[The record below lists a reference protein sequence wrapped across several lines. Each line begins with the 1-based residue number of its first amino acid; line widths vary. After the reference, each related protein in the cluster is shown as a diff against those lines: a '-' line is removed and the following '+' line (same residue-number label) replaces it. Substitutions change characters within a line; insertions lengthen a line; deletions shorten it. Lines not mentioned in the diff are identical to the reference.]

1 MNKLESYINTLADLA
16 FAKEQVSTLRN
27 ELDAI
32 DTIQINSNINI
43 HAGSSDKQ
51 YVYAISILNNQMLAC
66 KELGIDPKEYEDDKA
81 SVLHIKSTVALCRDW
96 QKYSVELYEY
106 SQAIHKLLSNDE
118 LFSLLKTPVKP

>member
-16 FAKEQVSTLRN
+16 FAKEQASTLRN

-32 DTIQINSNINI
+32 DTIQVNSSISINAN
-43 HAGSSDKQ
+43 SSDKQ
-51 YVYAISILNNQMLAC
+51 YVYAISILNNQILAC
-66 KELGIDPKEYEDDKA
+66 EELGIDPKEYQDNK
-81 SVLHIKSTVALCRDW
+81 VLVLTIKNTVALCRDW

>member
-1 MNKLESYINTLADLA
+1 MNKLESYTATLADLE
-16 FAKEQVSTLRN
+16 FAKDYVKSLRN

-32 DTIQINSNINI
+32 DTIQVNSSINI

-51 YVYAISILNNQMLAC
+51 YVYAISILNNQMLASE
-66 KELGIDPKEYEDDKA
+66 ELGIDPKEYLDMKV
-81 SVLHIKSTVALCRDW
+81 SVLSIKSIVALCRDW

-106 SQAIHKLLSNDE
+106 SQAIHKLLDNDE

>member
-1 MNKLESYINTLADLA
+1 MNKLESYTVALADLT
-16 FAKEQVSTLRN
+16 FAKDYVSTLRN

-51 YVYAISILNNQMLAC
+51 YVYAISILNNQILAC
-66 KELGIDPKEYEDDKA
+66 EELGIDPKEYLDMKV
-81 SVLHIKSTVALCRDW
+81 SVLSIKSIVATCRDW
-96 QKYSVELYEY
+96 QKYVAELYDY
-106 SQAIHKLLSNDE
+106 TQVVHKLLDNDE